1 MAKIINQ
8 NPEQKARD
16 KIDLLLE
23 QSGWIIQDMK
33 SINLFAGK
41 GIAIKEYKTEIGP
54 ADYILF
60 VEKKPAG
67 VIEAKKEDEG
77 IHLTVTEEQS
87 NSYSK
92 SKLKYL
98 DNNPLPFIFESTGT
112 ITRFTNLQDLK
123 PRSRDIFTFYK
134 PETLYEW
141 INQDKSLRSRLNYLP
156 ELKTNGLRECQI
168 RAINNLEKSFKE
180 NRPRALIQM
189 ATGSGKTF
197 TAITIIYRLL
207 KFANAKRILFLVD
220 TKNLGEQAEQEF
232 MAYIQPDGNRKFT
245 ELYNV
250 QRLNSSYIATDSH
263 VCISTIQ
270 RLYSI
275 LKGVDLDE
283 SAEMTNPAENNWQI
297 HEKLSINYNKK
308 IPIEFFDF
316 IIIDE
321 CHRSIYNLWRQ
332 VLEYFDSFLIGL
344 TATPDQ
350 RTFGFFNQNIVSEY
364 SHEQAIADGVNVGYD
379 VYLIDTKI
387 TKEGAKLKFGEYIDK
402 REKLTRK
409 IRWEQLDENIEYSK
423 KQLDNEVVNPDQ
435 IRTIIKTFKDKL
447 PEIFPGRNEVPKTLI
462 FAKTDSHADD
472 IIKIAREEFAEG
484 NEFCKKVTYNSEN
497 PKSTLA
503 QFRNNYYPR
512 ISVTVDMIAT
522 GTDIKPLECLIFMRD
537 VKSRTYFEQMKGR
550 GTRVISLDDLKKVT
564 PSAKSQK
571 DHFIIIDAIGVS
583 KSLKTDSRSLERK
596 PTIPLKDLLK
606 AISVGNRDE
615 DLFLSLANRLARLN
629 FQLSDDKRAEIQSR
643 AKGKSINIIIKDL
656 LNAYNSDIIEKTAR
670 DKYRIGKKNE
680 PNEEQLK
687 EARILLKEEAA
698 SSFNGEF
705 NTYIES
711 LRKSLEQI
719 IDTINA
725 DTILFVG
732 WDKEQKI
739 QAKNIIKDFKE
750 FIENKKD
757 EIEALQ
763 IFYSQ
768 PYRRKELTYKM
779 IDDLLTIIKSDK
791 PYLAP
796 FFVWEAYDK
805 IEKIKYSKPEKELVA
820 LVSLIRKVMGI
831 DKYLTPY
838 NIMVDKNFQKWVMD
852 RHKGNAPKFND
863 EQMQWLRMIKEHIST
878 SFHLEK
884 NDLDYVPF
892 DAKGGLS
899 KLYQVFGK
907 ETENIISELNEVLV
921 A

>member
-1 MAKIINQ
+1 
-8 NPEQKARD
+8 
-16 KIDLLLE
+16 
-23 QSGWIIQDMK
+23 MK

-670 DKYRIGKKNE
+670 DKYRIGEENE
-680 PNEEQLK
+680 PNDEQLK
-687 EARILLKEEAA
+687 ETQNLLKEEAA

>member
-1 MAKIINQ
+1 
-8 NPEQKARD
+8 
-16 KIDLLLE
+16 
-23 QSGWIIQDMK
+23 MK

-87 NSYSK
+87 NSYTK

-220 TKNLGEQAEQEF
+220 TKNLVELAEQEF

-670 DKYRIGKKNE
+670 DKYRIGEENE
-680 PNEEQLK
+680 PNDEQLK
-687 EARILLKEEAA
+687 ETQNLLKEEAA